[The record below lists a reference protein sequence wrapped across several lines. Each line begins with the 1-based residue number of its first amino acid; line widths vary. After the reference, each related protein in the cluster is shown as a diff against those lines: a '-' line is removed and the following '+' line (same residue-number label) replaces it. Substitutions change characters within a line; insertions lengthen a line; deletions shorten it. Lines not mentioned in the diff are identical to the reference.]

1 MLKISIMNS
10 YLIPDTKT
18 RKIQQAKG
26 FKVKVKDIEKT
37 NHTNNFCKCV
47 SLECLGEESL
57 ENGSDT

>member
-1 MLKISIMNS
+1 MNS

>member
-26 FKVKVKDIEKT
+26 FKVKDTEKT
-37 NHTNNFCKCV
+37 NHTNNFCNCV
-47 SLECLGEESL
+47 SLECLGEQSL